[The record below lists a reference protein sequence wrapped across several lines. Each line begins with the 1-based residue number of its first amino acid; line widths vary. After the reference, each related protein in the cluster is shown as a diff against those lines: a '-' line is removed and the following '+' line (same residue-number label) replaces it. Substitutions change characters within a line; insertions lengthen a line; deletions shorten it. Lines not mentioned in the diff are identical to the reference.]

1 MYRIKLYQHGV
12 VVKKYIKLVAVPIM
26 AAYVSVTQA
35 AELELQPCFTDGVK
49 SKALCGILNVAE
61 DPAKAL
67 SDNNQVP
74 LNVVVLPKFKEES
87 KELPVMFLAGGP
99 GQAATELAGALN
111 TPMWELRQKHDI
123 ILIDQ
128 RGTGKSNGLR
138 CPVNDID
145 GLLFDDSNVDMKEE
159 VNKCLETFSDRYLP
173 SYNTYQAIEDFEAVR
188 EALGHKQV
196 HIYGGSYGTRAGF
209 AYLKNHP
216 ESIKTAI
223 LDSNAP
229 MSLVVGL
236 FGKTSET
243 AFDYLI
249 EDCQAHEKCNE
260 AFPNLKQDFVTLMAQ
275 LDKANIEE
283 SIYHPVSGDKVT
295 MILSK
300 SKVTEAMRGTLY
312 NLASRQILPFVVNKA
327 ANGDYRS
334 LATLIASSS
343 ASSGNPGGLYTGL
356 TMNILCNEDFSRVT
370 QQALKNDAD
379 NYFNGELGYSAF
391 TDVCEFWPKWQAPEN
406 FAEPVKT
413 DVPVLLFSGKY
424 DPVTPPEYAEMALPG
439 LSNAKHVVIENGSH
453 VPSLAMCMGAVQ
465 SFIETGSF
473 KDVDFSCAEADIAR
487 MFLTDLNQLH

>member
-1 MYRIKLYQHGV
+1 MI
-12 VVKKYIKLVAVPIM
+12 VKKFLQKLSVPILAISASM
-26 AAYVSVTQA
+26 SHAN
-35 AELELQPCFTDGVK
+35 ELELESCFVEGVK
-49 SKALCGILNVAE
+49 SKALCGVLEVAE
-61 DPAKAL
+61 NPAEVL
-67 SDNNQVP
+67 SDANKVP

-99 GQAATELAGALN
+99 GQAATELAGMLN
-111 TPMWELRQKHDI
+111 HPMWEIRQKHDI

-138 CPVNDID
+138 CPMPEMDA
-145 GLLFDDSNVDMKEE
+145 LLFDDSNLDIKQE
-159 VNKCLETFSDRYLP
+159 VKKCLAEFDDYYLP

-188 EALGHKQV
+188 EALGHKQI

-249 EDCQAHEKCNE
+249 EDCQAHEHCNK
-260 AFPNLKQDFVTLMAQ
+260 AFPELKNDFLALMAK
-275 LDKANIEE
+275 LDKGPMTETMF
-283 SIYHPVSGDKVT
+283 HPISGKKVDIVLT
-295 MILSK
+295 R
-300 SKVTEAMRGTLY
+300 SKVTEALRGTLY
-312 NLASRQILPFVVNKA
+312 NLGSRQILPYIVNRA
-327 ANGDYRS
+327 ANGDFRS
-334 LATLIASSS
+334 LAALMASNNAQ
-343 ASSGNPGGLYTGL
+343 ASQGGGLYTGL

-370 QQALKNDAD
+370 QQQLKNDAD
-379 NYFNGELGYSAF
+379 NYFNGEMGYSAF

-424 DPVTPPEYAEMALPG
+424 DPVTPPEYADLAMPNLG
-439 LSNAKHVVIENGSH
+439 NAKHIVIQNGSH
-453 VPSLAMCMGAVQ
+453 VPSLRMCTDAVQ
-465 SFIETGSF
+465 SFIEAGSF
-473 KDVDFSCAEADIAR
+473 EGVDFSCADKEITR

>member
-1 MYRIKLYQHGV
+1 MKKFIQKLS
-12 VVKKYIKLVAVPIM
+12 IPILAISASM
-26 AAYVSVTQA
+26 SNAS
-35 AELELQPCFTDGVK
+35 ELELDSCFVDGVK
-49 SKALCGILNVAE
+49 SKALCGVLDVAE
-61 DPAKAL
+61 NPAEAL
-67 SDNNQVP
+67 SDDNKVP

-99 GQAATELAGALN
+99 GQAATELAGMLN
-111 TPMWELRQKHDI
+111 HPLWEIRQKHDI

-138 CPVNDID
+138 CPMPEMD
-145 GLLFDDSNVDMKEE
+145 GLLLDDSNLDVKQE
-159 VNKCLETFSDRYLP
+159 VEKCLAEFNDYYLP

-249 EDCQAHEKCNE
+249 EDCQAHEHCNT
-260 AFPNLKQDFVTLMAQ
+260 AFPELKSDFLALMSK
-275 LDKANIEE
+275 LDKGPVTETMF
-283 SIYHPVSGDKVT
+283 HPISGEKVDIVLT
-295 MILSK
+295 R
-300 SKVTEAMRGTLY
+300 SKVTEALRATLY
-312 NLASRQILPFVVNKA
+312 NLSSRQILPYIVNRA
-327 ANGDYRS
+327 ANGDFRS
-334 LATLIASSS
+334 LAALMASSN
-343 ASSGNPGGLYTGL
+343 AQAAQGGSLYTGL

-370 QQALKNDAD
+370 KQQLKDDAD
-379 NYFNGELGYSAF
+379 NYFNGEMGYSAF
-391 TDVCEFWPKWQAPEN
+391 TDVCEFWPKWQAPDN

-424 DPVTPPEYAEMALPG
+424 DPVTPPEYADLALPNLG
-439 LSNAKHVVIENGSH
+439 NAKHVVIQNGSH
-453 VPSLAMCMGAVQ
+453 VPSLTMCTDAVQ
-465 SFIETGSF
+465 EFIESGSF
-473 KDVDFSCAEADIAR
+473 DKVDFSCADREITR